1 MIDLHTNRR
10 SILNLAVYA
19 GEIMLKNGA
28 ETYRVED
35 TIVRICKA
43 YHIPNVESFVTPT
56 GIFVTVDSENDLR
69 EPITFI
75 KRIKTRT
82 IDLSKVSKVNTFS
95 RSLMESEKSIENGM
109 NILKDIE
116 CYPTYPKYIRVFSA
130 GLASAFFGVLLG
142 AGILD
147 FFSSFTIS
155 MIVFLAVNYF
165 DHHQANF
172 FIQNALGS
180 ALASALALLFVYL
193 GFGINLD
200 KIIISSIMI
209 LLPGVAITNAV
220 RDSISGDLISGTARG
235 VEALITAISIASG
248 VGIIMNLWIHML
260 GGTF

>member
-1 MIDLHTNRR
+1 MIIDRR
-10 SILNLAVYA
+10 SVLSLAIYA

-43 YHIPNVESFVTPT
+43 YDISNVESFVTPT
-56 GIFVTVDSENDLR
+56 GIFITVDSENDHQ

-75 KRIKTRT
+75 KRIKSRT

-95 RSLMESEKSIENGM
+95 RSLTDSKNSIEDG
-109 NILKDIE
+109 IEVLKDIE
-116 CYPTYPKYIRVFSA
+116 SFPTYPKYIRVFCA

-147 FFSSFTIS
+147 FLSSFTIS
-155 MIVFLAVNYF
+155 MIVFIIVNYL
-165 DHHQANF
+165 DQHQANF

-180 ALASALALLFVYL
+180 AIASALALLFVYF

-248 VGIIMNLWIHML
+248 VGIIMNLWIHTF
-260 GGTF
+260 GGRF

>member
-1 MIDLHTNRR
+1 MIYLKSDRR
-10 SILNLAVYA
+10 RVLTLAVCA

-35 TIVRICKA
+35 TIVRICKV
-43 YHIPNVESFVTPT
+43 YGISNVESFVTPT
-56 GIFVTVDSENDLR
+56 GIFVTVDYENGSD

-82 IDLSKVSKVNTFS
+82 IDLNKVSKVNTFS
-95 RSLMESEKSIENGM
+95 RSLMDTRYSIENGLR
-109 NILKDIE
+109 ILKDIE
-116 CYPTYPKYIRVFSA
+116 SYPTYPKYIRVFCA
-130 GLASAFFGVLLG
+130 GLASSFFGALLG

-147 FFSSFTIS
+147 FLSSFTIS
-155 MIVFLAVNYF
+155 MIVFLAVNYLER
-165 DHHQANF
+165 HQANF

-180 ALASALALLFVYL
+180 AIASLLALLFVYL

-235 VEALITAISIASG
+235 VEALITAVSIASG
-248 VGIIMNLWIHML
+248 VGIIMNLWFHSL
-260 GGTF
+260 GGRF